1 MLKHTIVK
9 LFSGVNFGR
18 LLGTVGR
25 NVGTVGT
32 VGTVSI
38 LNAYAEEESGKEG
51 TRFSSGGV

>member
-18 LLGTVGR
+18 LLGTVG
-25 NVGTVGT
+25 TVE
-32 VGTVSI
+32 TVSI